1 MFFGRYFQAVFIGMG
16 ATFLSVLIGDSCV
29 VVEIFLYLFSY
40 WEISIRNIL
49 MEDTYVAFFR
59 RSFFDLFSYWGSS
72 PTRRNQAFLGQMAT
86 VK

>member
-40 WEISIRNIL
+40 WEISIRNLL
-49 MEDTYVAFFR
+49 MEDTYVAFLGGPF
-59 RSFFDLFSYWGSS
+59 SICFLIGDLLLHDG
-72 PTRRNQAFLGQMAT
+72 TRRFWVRWQL
-86 VK
+86 